1 MSQTILLVPLRPDP
15 ECRVDQDCSSK
26 LACIDERCQNPCQIN
41 NPCTGNQK
49 CVVSDTLPT
58 RTVACVC
65 PEGTVFSDRGNCQ
78 KGKRTK
84 IVLDLHNLFFC
95 NTTIQVSNSVTFRK
109 NEYNYNII

>member
-1 MSQTILLVPLRPDP
+1 MVIKIIIVPSTPEP
-15 ECRVDQDCSSK
+15 ECRVDQDCPSK

-41 NPCTGNQK
+41 NPCTGNQR

-78 KGKRTK
+78 EGNERHQNYLIFDK
-84 IVLDLHNLFFC
+84 IVYDPNLKAM
-95 NTTIQVSNSVTFRK
+95 S
-109 NEYNYNII
+109 